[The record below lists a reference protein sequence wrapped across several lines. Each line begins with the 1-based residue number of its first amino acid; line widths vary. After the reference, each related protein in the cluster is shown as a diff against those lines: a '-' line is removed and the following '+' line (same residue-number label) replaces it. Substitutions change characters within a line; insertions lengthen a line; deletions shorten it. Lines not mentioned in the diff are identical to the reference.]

1 MNFIGTQALI
11 SLISHI
17 TFTLITFWAL
27 KGLMIE
33 KWIKKNHVK
42 QARLLYL
49 FLSIAIGYL
58 VSSFMIEF
66 ILLSKNLAF
75 LF

>member
-1 MNFIGTQALI
+1 MNFIGIQALI

-17 TFTLITFWAL
+17 IFTLLTFWGL

-33 KWIKKNHVK
+33 KWIKKNHVS

-58 VSSFMIEF
+58 VSSFFIEF
-66 ILLSKNLAF
+66 ILMSRNLVF

>member
-1 MNFIGTQALI
+1 MNYIGTQALI
-11 SLISHI
+11 SLISHMA
-17 TFTLITFWAL
+17 FTLITFWAL

-66 ILLSKNLAF
+66 IVLSKNLLF

>member
-17 TFTLITFWAL
+17 TFTLIAFWAL